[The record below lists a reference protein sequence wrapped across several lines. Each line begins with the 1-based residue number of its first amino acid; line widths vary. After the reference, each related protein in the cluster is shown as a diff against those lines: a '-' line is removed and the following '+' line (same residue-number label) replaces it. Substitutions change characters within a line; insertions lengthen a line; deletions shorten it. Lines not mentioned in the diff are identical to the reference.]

1 MSRVVHFEIPASDPE
16 KSVDF
21 YRKIFGWEIN
31 QWGDQP
37 YWLCNTGDQS
47 EPGINGAIIKKRG
60 PDHPVVN
67 SIGVKNIRQAVKTI
81 ESCGGIVVVPI
92 MAIPGVCWVAYFK
105 DPDGNIIGVTERD
118 ENAK

>member
-1 MSRVVHFEIPASDPE
+1 MSRVIHFEIPSGDPQ
-16 KSVDF
+16 KSIEF

-31 QWGDQP
+31 QWGDQQ

-47 EPGINGAIIKKRG
+47 EPGINGAIIKRRS
-60 PDHPVVN
+60 PEHPVVN
-67 SIGVKNIRQAVKTI
+67 SIGVKNIQEAITVI
-81 ESCGGIVVVPI
+81 EANAGIIVVPV

-105 DPDGNIIGVTERD
+105 DPDGNIIGITQID